1 MPEDQPKSQ
10 AEQQQ
15 PKEQPAPAREQP
27 KEQSREAP
35 RQQFAGFLAEIVDV
49 NMKAKTGIAGEIYSV
64 SCKILEGNDRGRIIR
79 RNVLGPIKIGD
90 VIRLPDTSREAR
102 EIKVK

>member
-1 MPEDQPKSQ
+1 MPEDQPAQ
-10 AEQQQ
+10 AQQ
-15 PKEQPAPAREQP
+15 A
-27 KEQSREAP
+27 
-35 RQQFAGFLAEIVDV
+35 QQTQQKPQFSGFLAEIVSV
-49 NMKAKTGIAGEIYSV
+49 NTKAKTGIAGEIYSV

-90 VIRLPDTSREAR
+90 VVRLPDTSREAR

>member
-1 MPEDQPKSQ
+1 MPEDQQPP
-10 AEQQQ
+10 AAPQQQ
-15 PKEQPAPAREQP
+15 QKP
-27 KEQSREAP
+27 
-35 RQQFAGFLAEIVDV
+35 QFAGFLAEIVDV
-49 NMKAKTGIAGEIYSV
+49 NEKAKTGIAGEIYSV

-90 VIRLPDTSREAR
+90 VVRLPDTSREAR

>member
-1 MPEDQPKSQ
+1 MPGEQP
-10 AEQQQ
+10 QQQ
-15 PKEQPAPAREQP
+15 QRP
-27 KEQSREAP
+27 
-35 RQQFAGFLAEIVDV
+35 QFAGFLAEIVEV
-49 NMKAKTGIAGEIYSV
+49 NRAQKTGISGEVYLV
-64 SCKILEGNDRGRIIR
+64 SCRILEGKDENRIIK